1 MDTVNDA
8 GADNGEV
15 QVRDDASVSA
25 ALLGS
30 LQGGVVPHE
39 AEGATGNHAGNEA
52 GNETGNQAGDKAGLF
67 GDGAEQPQGVQMP
80 GQNATPQQWAQF
92 YEQIGRPQQPQD
104 YELPLPQ
111 GDDGV
116 FAKEM
121 APLLHQAGLTQH
133 QAETLAQGWNAYMAQ
148 QVSAMQAQQEQQ
160 QAARE
165 AQHQAEAQ
173 ALKQEWQGRYDAN
186 IELARRARAQ
196 FLPAD
201 RADDIINAL
210 QDVVGV
216 KATVQL
222 LYEIGRGLAEDDAAG
237 LGGSGRA
244 QARSAAEVLFD
255 RG

>member
-8 GADNGEV
+8 GADNGAA
-15 QVRDDASVSA
+15 QVRDDASVSV

-39 AEGATGNHAGNEA
+39 AEGAAGNHAGNEA
-52 GNETGNQAGDKAGLF
+52 GNEIGDKAGLF

-80 GQNATPQQWAQF
+80 GQDATP
-92 YEQIGRPQQPQD
+92 
-104 YELPLPQ
+104 
-111 GDDGV
+111 
-116 FAKEM
+116 
-121 APLLHQAGLTQH
+121 
-133 QAETLAQGWNAYMAQ
+133 Q
-148 QVSAMQAQQEQQ
+148 QVSAMQVQQEQQ
-160 QAARE
+160 QAAQE

-196 FLPAD
+196 FLPVD

-210 QDVVGV
+210 QDAVGV